1 MAVTTT
7 EFGNGDIAW
16 RPFAGFDGLYFHL
29 LSVDDTTSVVDML
42 MKFDPHAECVP
53 HRHVGPTKTLVIE
66 GEHRLFEPVMD
77 HGGPHTARVSGGF
90 GRNNGDETHIEGG
103 GEHGATILL
112 QMTAVDGV
120 VYEILDADGNID
132 RIITLDDFRRGL
144 AKQQARAAA

>member
-1 MAVTTT
+1 MADTT
-7 EFGNGDIAW
+7 EFGNGDIPW
-16 RPFAGFDGLYFHL
+16 RPFAGFEGLYYHL
-29 LSVDDTTSVVDML
+29 LSVDDRTQVVDML

-66 GEHRLFEPVMD
+66 GEHRLFEPVIG
-77 HGGPHTARVSGGF
+77 HGDPHTSRVSAGF
-90 GRNNGDETHIEGG
+90 GTNNGDETHIEGG
-103 GEHGATILL
+103 GENGATILL